1 MNMPIDYTP
10 YIQIII
16 ATVIALALAIA
27 VTGFAIAFQIGQMI
41 ESIDNER
48 NGNSRA
54 IPDQSQEGR

>member
-1 MNMPIDYTP
+1 MPIDYTP